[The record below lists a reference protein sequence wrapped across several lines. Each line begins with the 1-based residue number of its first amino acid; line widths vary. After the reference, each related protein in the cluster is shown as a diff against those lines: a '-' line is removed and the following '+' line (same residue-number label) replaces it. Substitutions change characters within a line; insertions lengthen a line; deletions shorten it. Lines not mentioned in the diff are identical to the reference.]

1 MLDVIF
7 ILVTILFFFAAWAF
21 TKGCDLL

>member
-7 ILVTILFFFAAWAF
+7 IFTTILFFFTAWAF
-21 TKGCDLL
+21 AKGCDRL

>member
-7 ILVTILFFFAAWAF
+7 VLVTILFFLGAWAF